1 MVIKAEYA
9 TLNDLFKDISHS
21 GIPGPRTIP
30 CILSHEQPVPIVKCE
45 KLHPEDMKM
54 IQFSHEEV
62 YKMMKEHDVLSFG
75 EGWKVSYRD
84 TRQEYSENE
93 NQTSYYMTFE
103 LLKIDD
109 YDFNR
114 SLQMMEILNSKLS
127 LKSISKYKQ

>member
-1 MVIKAEYA
+1 MVIKAEYE
-9 TLNDLFKDISHS
+9 TLNDLFKDISES

-62 YKMMKEHDVLSFG
+62 YKIMMEHEVLSFG
-75 EGWKVSYRD
+75 EGWKPAYRD
-84 TRQEYSENE
+84 VRLTYEENE
-93 NQTSYYMTFE
+93 EMTSYYMKFE
-103 LLKIDD
+103 LLQEDD

-127 LKSISKYKQ
+127 LKSISKYVE